1 MKQENGLKR
10 TLNKRRSLY
19 FFLKFCNRLLVEHAS
34 LQENIEKMYSK
45 KDRSLL
51 LTLVN
56 YAFNIIKRT
65 QGVQLKI
72 TILNEKKY
80 NVKVQ

>member
-1 MKQENGLKR
+1 MKQENGFKR
-10 TLNKRRSLY
+10 TLKNRRSLE
-19 FFLKFCNRLLVEHAS
+19 FFLKFCNRLLVEYAS
-34 LQENIEKMYSK
+34 LQEKQAKMYSK

-72 TILNEKKY
+72 TILNGKKST
-80 NVKVQ
+80 

>member
-1 MKQENGLKR
+1 
-10 TLNKRRSLY
+10 
-19 FFLKFCNRLLVEHAS
+19 
-34 LQENIEKMYSK
+34 MYSK